1 MPFGLIL
8 IDVDRFKAVND
19 EFGHQTGDEALIL
32 LADKLK
38 TFEAS
43 HDCHAGRLGGEEFVL
58 GVSGIAGADLRRLGE
73 AVRTE
78 LAKCPFD
85 AIAPDLKITV
95 SIGIAQGLADGPFG
109 PLYRLAD
116 DALYAAKRAGRN
128 RVVTVEDVSDHG
140 AGSTFTHGAGPPH
153 SVR

>member
-38 TFEAS
+38 TFEAA
-43 HDCHAGRLGGEEFVL
+43 HDCHTGRLGGEEFVL

-78 LAKCPFD
+78 LAKSNKMAREF
-85 AIAPDLKITV
+85 
-95 SIGIAQGLADGPFG
+95 IGNKA
-109 PLYRLAD
+109 
-116 DALYAAKRAGRN
+116 
-128 RVVTVEDVSDHG
+128 VTVNGEVISEADAELTGSQALHG
-140 AGSTFTHGAGPPH
+140 QYLILKRGKKLFHLAKFPRS
-153 SVR
+153 